1 MTTDVRR
8 PGAGSSTPAAAPTGA
23 RRPGGRGWLVAAL
36 VAAVLLLVG
45 SVAGTIAWN
54 RGGVSTSTG
63 SSWSG
68 TSGGMMRG
76 RVTTGVP
83 ALPGTTVQVTA
94 IDMGGMMSGRAGMR
108 LVVDRSTVP
117 AGTVSLVLSNAGF
130 RTHELVV
137 LPLAAGQQAGA
148 RPVGTD
154 RKVDETGS
162 LGEASRTGGSGA
174 GEGIQPGTAGWT
186 TLNLPAGRYE
196 LICNL
201 PGHYAAGMYAEITVS

>member
-1 MTTDVRR
+1 MSTDVRT
-8 PGAGSSTPAAAPTGA
+8 PGAGASTPAPAPTGA
-23 RRPGGRGWLVAAL
+23 RRPGARAWLVAAL
-36 VAAVLLLVG
+36 VAAVVLLVG
-45 SVAGTIAWN
+45 SVAGTIAWS

-68 TSGGMMRG
+68 AGGGMMNG
-76 RVTTGVP
+76 RVSTRVP
-83 ALPGTTVQVTA
+83 ALPGTTVQITA
-94 IDMGGMMSGRAGMR
+94 VDMGGMGGRADMR
-108 LVVDRSTVP
+108 LVVDRTTVP

-148 RPVGTD
+148 RPVGSD
-154 RKVDETGS
+154 RKVDETDG
-162 LGEASRTGGSGA
+162 LGEASQTGGSGA

-186 TLNLPAGRYE
+186 TLNLPTGRYE

>member
-1 MTTDVRR
+1 MTTDVR
-8 PGAGSSTPAAAPTGA
+8 T
-23 RRPGGRGWLVAAL
+23 PGGPSLPAPPQPEGRRQHARAWVVAAL
-36 VAAVLLLVG
+36 VTAVVLLVG
-45 SVAGTIAWN
+45 SVAGAVVWN

-63 SSWSG
+63 SSWSR
-68 TSGGMMRG
+68 SDGGMMGG
-76 RVTTGVP
+76 RQSTRIP

-94 IDMGGMMSGRAGMR
+94 LDMGAMMGGRAGMR
-108 LVVDRSTVP
+108 LVVDRTTVP

-137 LPLAAGQQAGA
+137 LPLADGQQAGA
-148 RPVGTD
+148 RPVGPD

-162 LGEASRTGGSGA
+162 LGEASQTGGSGA

-186 TLNLPAGRYE
+186 TLDLPAGRYE

>member
-1 MTTDVRR
+1 MTTDVRNPGASPRTPAPGPSRGPR
-8 PGAGSSTPAAAPTGA
+8 PGA
-23 RRPGGRGWLVAAL
+23 RGWLVAAL
-36 VAAVLLLVG
+36 VAAVLVLVG

-54 RGGVSTSTG
+54 RGGVTTSTG

-68 TSGGMMRG
+68 IGGGMMGG
-76 RVTTGVP
+76 RVSTGVP

-94 IDMGGMMSGRAGMR
+94 IDMGGMMGGRAGMR
-108 LVVDRSTVP
+108 LVVDRTTVP

-137 LPLAAGQQAGA
+137 LPLATGQQAGS
-148 RPVGTD
+148 RSVGTD

-162 LGEASRTGGSGA
+162 LGEASQTGGSGA